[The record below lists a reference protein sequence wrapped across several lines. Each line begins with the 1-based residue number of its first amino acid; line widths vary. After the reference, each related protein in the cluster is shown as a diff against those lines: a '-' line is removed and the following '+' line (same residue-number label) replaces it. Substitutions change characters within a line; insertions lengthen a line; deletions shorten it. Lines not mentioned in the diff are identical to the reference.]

1 MKKRLV
7 VTSLVIAL
15 IAIAVGGTL
24 AWFNDTDE
32 VTNVFTVGSV
42 DIEQKEVFDEETAQL
57 LPVKGTDPAV
67 ATDNYIE
74 KKVTVSN
81 VGKNDAYVQTYVAVP
96 AVLDNNGIL
105 KLYDGEL
112 ADKGWTKI
120 DGDAVAEGMQPVA
133 TDVSIKEETL
143 LYNVYLYR
151 YNSVLPTGTNNETTT
166 CLEYVYIDSSID
178 LNTYDKKDAAGN
190 PGTDGVKDTAYFVLA
205 DGTEITDFDAAGKL
219 NVYVA
224 TQGVQVRGFA
234 NAKIALTSA
243 FPNHPWIT
251 E

>member
-1 MKKRLV
+1 MKKKLL
-7 VTSLVIAL
+7 VTSLVITL

-57 LPVKGTDPAV
+57 LPVVGTDPTV

-74 KKVTVSN
+74 KKVTVKN
-81 VGKNDAYVQTYVAVP
+81 VGENDAYVQTYVAVP

-105 KLYDGEL
+105 KLYDGNL
-112 ADKGWTKI
+112 ADKGWTKV
-120 DGDAVAEGMQPVA
+120 DGDTATEGIQPVA
-133 TDVSIKEETL
+133 TGITVKDETIP
-143 LYNVYLYR
+143 YNVYLYR
-151 YNSVLPTGTNNETTT
+151 YNSILPAETDNETTT
-166 CLEYVYIDSSID
+166 CLEYVYIDSKID
-178 LNTYDKKDAAGN
+178 LNTYDKKDAEGN
-190 PGTDGVKDTAYFVLA
+190 SGEDGVKDTAYFVLT
-205 DGTEITDFDAAGKL
+205 DETEITDFDATGKL

-224 TQGVQVRGFA
+224 TQGVQAKGFA
-234 NAKIALTSA
+234 NAESALTSA
-243 FPNHPWIT
+243 FPNHPWVT

>member
-15 IAIAVGGTL
+15 IAIAVGGTS

-57 LPVKGTDPAV
+57 LPVVGTDPTV

-96 AVLDNNGIL
+96 AVLDNNGIV
-105 KLYDGEL
+105 KLYDGNL
-112 ADKGWTKI
+112 AGKGWTKV
-120 DGDAVAEGMQPVA
+120 DGDTAVDGVQPVA
-133 TDVSIKEETL
+133 TGVSITGETL

-151 YNSVLPTGTNNETTT
+151 YNNILPVGTNNETTA
-166 CLEYVYIDSSID
+166 CLEYVYIDSTID
-178 LNTYDKKDAAGN
+178 LNTYDKKDAVGNAGE
-190 PGTDGVKDTAYFVLA
+190 DGVKDTAYFVLA
-205 DGTEITDFDAAGKL
+205 DGTEITDFED
-219 NVYVA
+219 NQ
-224 TQGVQVRGFA
+224 TF
-234 NAKIALTSA
+234 
-243 FPNHPWIT
+243 
-251 E
+251 